1 MWVYIVLSVFLC
13 VMAGSLGF
21 VLGYKRCAK
30 FAKGKIRELSNAA
43 ESARIRASYL
53 NSFCKINDD
62 HINIADFF
70 ILNEIH
76 TIAIY
81 GYGIVGK
88 RLEKELADKGMQV
101 AFAVDQNFAK
111 KDSPIS
117 IYSLDDE
124 LPKYDVMVV
133 TAGNADD
140 IRKRVGGNR
149 NTVIE
154 LRDVFDVVYEM

>member
-1 MWVYIVLSVFLC
+1 MWVYIVLSVFWSA
-13 VMAGSLGF
+13 VAGSLGF

-30 FAKGKIRELSNAA
+30 FATGKIRELSNTA

-53 NSFCKINDD
+53 NSFCKIHDD
-62 HINIADFF
+62 YINIADFF

-88 RLEKELADKGMQV
+88 RLEKELADKGMRV
-101 AFAVDQNFAK
+101 AFAVDQNSAK
-111 KDSPIS
+111 KDSHIPI
-117 IYSLDDE
+117 YRLDDE
-124 LPKYDVMVV
+124 FPKYDVMVV

-140 IRKRVGGNR
+140 IRKRVRGNR

-154 LRDVFDVVYEM
+154 LRDVFDAVF

>member
-13 VMAGSLGF
+13 VMASSLGF

-30 FAKGKIRELSNAA
+30 FATGKIRELSNAA

-62 HINIADFF
+62 HINITDFF
-70 ILNEIH
+70 ILNEMR

-101 AFAVDQNFAK
+101 AFAVDQNSAK

-140 IRKRVGGNR
+140 IRKRIGGNR

-154 LRDVFDVVYEM
+154 LRDVFDVIYEM